1 VAEATRPE
9 PSFGGMTPT
18 LNQRGFMSAR
28 LDPVSSAF
36 AEAAGRTDGEVVD
49 LGCAYGI
56 ATLAALDA
64 GGRVLA
70 IDMEPAHLELLA
82 ESVPADQRDRLRILV
97 GVMPGFALPAASFA
111 HVHAA
116 RMLHFLSGAD
126 VLLALSQIHD
136 WLVPGGCLFATVD
149 TPYTGF
155 WASAAPAYETRKAA
169 GEAWPGYIADIGALL
184 PNGKPEGFVEFMNPM
199 DADTLARACTDA
211 GYSIESVMTFG
222 AGGDEGNAHAGVVA
236 RRT

>member
-1 VAEATRPE
+1 
-9 PSFGGMTPT
+9 MTPT

-36 AEAAGRTDGEVVD
+36 AEAAGLARVEVVD

-56 ATLAALDA
+56 ATLAALNA

-70 IDMEPAHLELLA
+70 VDMEPAHLELLA
-82 ESVPADQRDRLRILV
+82 ESVPAEQRARLRTLV
-97 GVMPGFALPAASFA
+97 GVMPGIELPEGSFA
-111 HVHAA
+111 HVHTA

-126 VLLALSQIHD
+126 VMRALAEIRD

-155 WASAAPAYETRKAA
+155 WASQAPEYERRKAT
-169 GEAWPGYIADIGALL
+169 GDPWPGYIEDVGALL
-184 PNGKPEGFVEFMNPM
+184 PNGKPEGFVDFLNPM
-199 DADTLARACTDA
+199 DADTLMRACTDV
-211 GYSIESVMTFG
+211 GFSVESTMTFG
-222 AGGDEGNAHAGVVA
+222 PGGDEGNAHAGVIA
-236 RRT
+236 RRA